1 MNKANIH
8 NIIRRKIYLLL
19 LVLNII
25 TSLLRLY
32 YFPGQ
37 EWYFHVS
44 LFLLTMLLL
53 VCFWEFVSFESRILE
68 KVLPF
73 GMRPEF
79 RITLQTAL
87 TFIIFYGGS
96 SLFFYGFIEPY
107 FNVKTPESLGT
118 MTPVLILLTSIIFN
132 LIYFGT
138 YYFYEWKENLVS
150 KSNLEREQAVV
161 KYDALRNQLNPHFL
175 FNALTSLNSLIFAN
189 QQLASDFLQ
198 QLSKV
203 YRYILQHKE
212 KETVSLATELDFV
225 NHYIFLLKTRF
236 EDSIDIQVNIE
247 EGELDKGIVPVLTQ
261 ILIENAVKHNVI
273 SIDHPLQITISVENN
288 FLVVSNSV
296 VKKNQVETS
305 NKLGM
310 ENLKSLYSYLSKEQI
325 QITESAKQFIVRI
338 PLL

>member
-1 MNKANIH
+1 MNKATIH
-8 NIIRRKIYLLL
+8 QIIRKKIYLLL
-19 LVLNII
+19 FVLNIV

-32 YFPGQ
+32 YFPDQ
-37 EWYFHVS
+37 EWYFHVA
-44 LFLLTMLLL
+44 LFFLTMLLL
-53 VCFWEFVSFESRILE
+53 VGFWEFVAFESRILD

-73 GMRPEF
+73 GIRPEY
-79 RITLQTAL
+79 RITIQTIL
-87 TFIIFYGGS
+87 TFFIFYGGS
-96 SLFFYGFIEPY
+96 ILFFNGFAERY
-107 FNVKTPESLGT
+107 FNVNTPESLDT
-118 MTPVLILLTSIIFN
+118 MAPVFILLTSMIFN
-132 LIYFGT
+132 LVYFGT

-203 YRYILQHKE
+203 YRYILQNKE
-212 KETVSLATELDFV
+212 KETVSLGTELDFV

-236 EDSIDIQVNIE
+236 EDSIDIQLKVE
-247 EGELDKGIVPVLTQ
+247 DGELDKGIVPVLTQ

-273 SIDHPLQITISVENN
+273 SNDHPLLISISVENN

-296 VKKNQVETS
+296 AKKNQVETS

-310 ENLKSLYSYLSKEQI
+310 ENLKSLYSYLSKEAI
-325 QITESAKQFIVRI
+325 QVIQSEEQFTVRI